1 MKLAA
6 SVPPWDG
13 PAKTL
18 AAVQHAAQAAAMSRG
33 LIRIVCVV
41 GAAAVLIAAV
51 PAVAATGIS
60 IPEPTDLT
68 LLGLAVAGL
77 IYGRQHGKRPPEE

>member
-1 MKLAA
+1 
-6 SVPPWDG
+6 
-13 PAKTL
+13 
-18 AAVQHAAQAAAMSRG
+18 
-33 LIRIVCVV
+33 
-41 GAAAVLIAAV
+41 
-51 PAVAATGIS
+51 VAATGIS

>member
-1 MKLAA
+1 M
-6 SVPPWDG
+6 
-13 PAKTL
+13 T
-18 AAVQHAAQAAAMSRG
+18 RG
-33 LIRIVCVV
+33 LIRNLCVA
-41 GAAAVLIAAV
+41 GAAVVLAAVV